1 MNPIKITICL
11 LTSFIISS
19 SVAAHAFWGIG
30 DDKPSGLNLETGYDA
45 NTVVT
50 LAGRVVSLN
59 SGDEHGNARLE
70 LASGDVRIVVIL
82 GPQGYWAEHGI
93 ALKSGD
99 SVIVRGS
106 KAQGIDGVVYLL
118 AQKITETSLNTS
130 VTLRDDSGRP
140 VWSGGGTG
148 KNYMRNVSRPA
159 QMRQQTPGRMGG
171 GRMGR

>member
-11 LTSFIISS
+11 LTAFIMSS

-30 DDKPSGLNLETGYDA
+30 DERPSGLNLENGYDA

-59 SGDEHGNARLE
+59 TGDEQGNARLE
-70 LASGDVRIVVIL
+70 LASGDVRIVVVL
-82 GPQGYWAEHGI
+82 GPQRYWAEHGI

-99 SVIVRGS
+99 SVAVRGS
-106 KAQGIDGVVYLL
+106 KAQGTDGVVYLM
-118 AQKITETSLNTS
+118 AQKITDTSLNTS
-130 VTLRDDSGRP
+130 VSLRNESGRAE
-140 VWSGGGTG
+140 WSGGGTG
-148 KNYMRNVSRPA
+148 SGSTRNTNRPA
-159 QMRQQTPGRMGG
+159 QMRQQSPGRMGS

>member
-11 LTSFIISS
+11 LAAFIMSS

-30 DDKPSGLNLETGYDA
+30 DDKASGLNLETGYDA
-45 NTVVT
+45 NTVTTVT
-50 LAGRVVSLN
+50 GRIVSLN

-70 LASGDVRIVVIL
+70 LVSGDLRIVVVL

-93 ALKSGD
+93 ALKPGD
-99 SVIVRGS
+99 SVTVRGS
-106 KAQGIDGVVYLL
+106 KAQGGDGVVYLL

-130 VTLRDDSGRP
+130 VTLRNESGQSE
-140 VWSGGGTG
+140 WSGGGAG
-148 KNYMRNVSRPA
+148 RSASRNAGRPA
-159 QMRQQTPGRMGG
+159 TMRSQSPGRMGS

>member
-11 LTSFIISS
+11 LTAFIVSS

-118 AQKITETSLNTS
+118 AQKITETALNIS
-130 VTLRDDSGRP
+130 VSLRDESGRP
-140 VWSGGGTG
+140 EWSGGGAA
-148 KNYMRNVSRPA
+148 RSPARSVSRPA
-159 QMRQQTPGRMGG
+159 QMRQQSPGRMGS

>member
-11 LTSFIISS
+11 LTAFIMSS
-19 SVAAHAFWGIG
+19 SVAAHAFWWSS
-30 DDKPSGLNLETGYDA
+30 DVKPNGLNLETGYDA

-59 SGDEHGNARLE
+59 TGDEQGNTRLE
-70 LASGDVRIVVIL
+70 MASGDVRIVVML
-82 GPQGYWAEHGI
+82 GPQGYWSEHGI

-99 SVIVRGS
+99 SVTVRGS
-106 KAQGIDGVVYLL
+106 KAQGTDGVVYLL

-130 VTLRDDSGRP
+130 VTLRNESGQP
-140 VWSGGGTG
+140 EWLGGGAG
-148 KNYMRNVSRPA
+148 RSPARSVSRPA
-159 QMRQQTPGRMGG
+159 QMRQQSPGRMGS